1 MQTAQIWNHPICAVF
16 YIILMNV
23 VRYISLYFL
32 VGDGLFFAFEEGG
45 AGVAAASATESDVTV
60 LVYLI
65 NFSVIVTA
73 IVAIVYVVIV
83 AAVFDFILSP
93 VSVNDIA

>member
-1 MQTAQIWNHPICAVF
+1 
-16 YIILMNV
+16 
-23 VRYISLYFL
+23 LYFL

-45 AGVAAASATESDVTV
+45 ACVAAASATESDVTV

>member
-32 VGDGLFFAFEEGG
+32 VGGLFFAFEEGG

>member
-1 MQTAQIWNHPICAVF
+1 
-16 YIILMNV
+16 
-23 VRYISLYFL
+23 
-32 VGDGLFFAFEEGG
+32 
-45 AGVAAASATESDVTV
+45 VTV